1 MGWIRT
7 ATPSE
12 EPNSDDAIKAA
23 EDALKAAKRAIKAA
37 ESARRAAETSRAV
50 ASRARRGAEEAYQAM
65 MSRGDD
71 RDAEGGNEGTK

>member
-7 ATPSE
+7 VTPGE
-12 EPNSDDAIKAA
+12 DPNPDDAIKAA
-23 EDALKAAKRAIKAA
+23 EDALKAAKRAIKTA
-37 ESARRAAETSRAV
+37 EGARRAAETSRAV
-50 ASRARRGAEEAYQAM
+50 ASRALRGAEEAYQAM